1 MTQNSARLVSDL
13 WTCFIIHADFL
24 QTCYISK
31 STSLGFRKFWLF
43 TRIIMLSYCCTH
55 HYSSI
60 KLWITTIFIIRCHIY
75 IYIHLYNVYQFIS
88 AKKSFSFIEHT
99 LFMFSLS
106 SYSLRSITSSVHV
119 HTMRNSIRHLVH
131 IYPATTIALVYVH
144 PVHLT
149 HIYKFIQSYFW

>member
-1 MTQNSARLVSDL
+1 MTQNSARLVSDS

-60 KLWITTIFIIRCHIY
+60 KLWITTIFIIRCYIY
-75 IYIHLYNVYQFIS
+75 MYIHLYNVYQFIS

-99 LFMFSLS
+99 LFMLSLS
-106 SYSLRSITSSVHV
+106 SYSITSSVHV

>member
-55 HYSSI
+55 HFSSI

-99 LFMFSLS
+99 LLCLLFSSLS
-106 SYSLRSITSSVHV
+106 SCSLRSIFISSCPYHEKF
-119 HTMRNSIRHLVH
+119 HKTFSSHLSSYYH
-131 IYPATTIALVYVH
+131 CFSMY
-144 PVHLT
+144 
-149 HIYKFIQSYFW
+149 IQYI